1 MPTGEGEPSMH
12 SAAKKS
18 RAGSAS
24 VSGGLL
30 LAGLLLA
37 GCTAGASSPAPVA
50 GTPTPTGPRQLSTL
64 PITHYQPTTTQEAAL
79 TRAEAVLVHT
89 CMKRSGLDYTLPTVT
104 TAGVGDDPSG
114 DLPDNDPAFAAVHGY
129 RDRSKAAA
137 QVAHE
142 RQAKAAASLNPQ
154 VATALV
160 GTSTPGHDAPT
171 GGCLGQARRTIAG
184 AAATDPDALFG
195 NPQLVTDIRMN
206 SYFKALSDGRV
217 KDAFS
222 AWSTCMEAK
231 GFDYAS
237 PVAAVNDTRWPPLRP
252 PTALE
257 IRTATADVACKYR
270 HNVDGVFHAVQVAY
284 ESAAIRANLSALQS
298 IRTGLDNALAT
309 AARINAKAPEQGPAG
324 RTHRPSPS

>member
-1 MPTGEGEPSMH
+1 MH
-12 SAAKKS
+12 SAAKRS

-24 VSGGLL
+24 AASGLL
-30 LAGLLLA
+30 VAGLLLA

-50 GTPTPTGPRQLSTL
+50 GTPTPTGPHQLSAL
-64 PITHYQPTTTQEAAL
+64 PITHYQPTAAQEAVL
-79 TRAEAVLVHT
+79 TRAAAVLVRA
-89 CMKRSGLDYTLPTVT
+89 CMKRSGLNYTVPTVT

-129 RDRSKAAA
+129 RDRSQAAA

-142 RQAKAAASLNPQ
+142 RRAKPATPLNPKI
-154 VATALV
+154 ATALV
-160 GTSTPGHDAPT
+160 GTSAPGHHAST

-184 AAATDPDALFG
+184 AAAKDPDAFFG

-222 AWSTCMEAK
+222 AWSTCMKAK
-231 GFDYAS
+231 GFHYAS
-237 PVAAVNDTRWPPLRP
+237 PVTAVDDRRWSALRP
-252 PTALE
+252 PTTLE

-270 HNVDGVFHAVQVAY
+270 HNVDGVFHAVQAAY
-284 ESAAIRANLSALQS
+284 ETAAIRANLGALQA
-298 IRTGLDNALAT
+298 IRTGFVNALAT
-309 AARINAKAPEQGPAG
+309 AARINADAPE
-324 RTHRPSPS
+324 RPS